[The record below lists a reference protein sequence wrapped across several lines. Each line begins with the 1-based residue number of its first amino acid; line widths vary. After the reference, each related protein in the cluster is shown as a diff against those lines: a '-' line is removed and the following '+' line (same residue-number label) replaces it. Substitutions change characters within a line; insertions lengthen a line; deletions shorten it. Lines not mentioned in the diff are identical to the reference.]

1 MDRPLVSVQMIT
13 YNHQPY
19 IAQAIE
25 GALQQQTSFPFEI
38 VIGEDCSTDGTREIV
53 FDYQRRFP
61 TIIRAITSDRNVGAY
76 ANQRRVHAASSGKYF
91 AYCDGDDFWHDP
103 RKLQLQVDYLET
115 RPEYSLVHTDAD
127 WLVQATG
134 QRIPCWHRTY
144 RHAIAQGDVYEDLL
158 VDNQIMTCTVCVGK
172 EYLDRFTNDP
182 ALDPTQIAMVADYP
196 RWLLLSMV
204 SKIGYL
210 DVSTTTRRELVHS
223 ASKSPDPARNFALFL
238 EMYGIREHFLR
249 LRPPSPRIQA
259 QIHHNYH
266 RGRLKHGYLMHDSR
280 IARDSY
286 RYLADAGLLSVT
298 GRLHLLG
305 SKGRTHHAVAK
316 TLLDLKDMV
325 RQGPK
330 AVACW
335 TRQRR
340 AAG

>member
-1 MDRPLVSVQMIT
+1 VDHPLVSVQMIT
-13 YNHQPY
+13 YNHRHY

-61 TIIRAITSDRNVGAY
+61 TMIRVITSDRNVGSY
-76 ANQRRVHAASSGKYF
+76 ANQRRVQAASAGKYL

-103 RKLQLQVDYLET
+103 RKLQRQVDYLET
-115 RPEYSLVHTDAD
+115 HPECSLVHTDAD

-144 RHAIAQGDVYEDLL
+144 RHAIGQGDVYEDLL
-158 VDNQIMTCTVCVGK
+158 VDNRIMTCTVCVGK
-172 EYLDRFTNDP
+172 EYLDRFMNDR
-182 ALDPTQIAMVADYP
+182 ALDPTQIVVVADYP

-210 DVSTTTRRELVHS
+210 DISTATRRELAHS
-223 ASKSPDPARNFALFL
+223 ASKSLDPARNLAFFL
-238 EMYGIREHFLR
+238 EVYTIKEHFLR

-259 QIHHNYH
+259 QIRHNYH
-266 RGRLKHGYLMHDSR
+266 RGRLEHGYLMQDSR

-286 RYLADAGLLSVT
+286 RYLAESGLLSVT
-298 GRLHLLG
+298 DRLHWFG
-305 SKGRTHHAVAK
+305 SAGRVHHVVAK
-316 TLLDLKDMV
+316 TLLVLKNMV
-325 RQGPK
+325 RNSRMVLSRVIQAGR
-330 AVACW
+330 
-335 TRQRR
+335 T
-340 AAG
+340 AA

>member
-1 MDRPLVSVQMIT
+1 MDYPLVSVQIIT

-38 VIGEDCSTDGTREIV
+38 LIGEDCSTDGTREIV

-61 TIIRAITSDRNVGAY
+61 TRIRVITSDRNVGAY
-76 ANQRRVHAASSGKYF
+76 ANQRRVHAASSGKYL
-91 AYCDGDDFWHDP
+91 AICDGDDFWHDP
-103 RKLQLQVDYLET
+103 RKLQLQVDYLEA

-134 QRIPCWHRTY
+134 QLIPSWHKTSG
-144 RHAIAQGDVYEDLL
+144 HVMAQGDIYEDLL
-158 VDNQIMTCTVCVGK
+158 VDNQIMTCTVCVRK
-172 EYLDRFTNDP
+172 EQLDRFPNDP
-182 ALDPTQIAMVADYP
+182 ALDGLAIVADYP

-210 DVSTTTRRELVHS
+210 DISTTTRRELVHS
-223 ASKSPDPARNFALFL
+223 ISKSPDPARKLAFFL
-238 EMYGIREHFLR
+238 EMYRIREHFMR

-259 QIHHNYH
+259 QIYHNYH
-266 RGRLKHGYLMHDSR
+266 LGRLKQGYLVQDFRM
-280 IARDSY
+280 ARESY
-286 RYLADAGLLSVT
+286 RYLVGAGLLSVT

-305 SKGRTHHAVAK
+305 SKGRTHHAAAK
-316 TLLDLKDMV
+316 ALLALKDMV
-325 RQGPK
+325 RREQK
-330 AVACW
+330 ALAGW
-335 TRQRR
+335 TRRQR

>member
-1 MDRPLVSVQMIT
+1 MDGPLVSVQIIT
-13 YNHQPY
+13 YNHRPY

-61 TIIRAITSDRNVGAY
+61 TRIRVITSHQNVGPY
-76 ANQRRVHAASSGKYF
+76 ANQLRVHAASSGKYF

-103 RKLQLQVDYLET
+103 RKLQRQVDYLEA

-134 QRIPCWHRTY
+134 QRTPCWHRTY
-144 RHAIAQGDVYEDLL
+144 RHVIAQGDIYEQLL
-158 VDNQIMTCTVCVGK
+158 VDNQIMTCTVCARK
-172 EYLDRFTNDP
+172 EYLDRFLNDP
-182 ALDPTQIAMVADYP
+182 AFDGIAIVADYP

-210 DVSTTTRRELVHS
+210 DVSTATRRELARS
-223 ASKSPDPARNFALFL
+223 ISKSPDPARNLAFFL
-238 EMYGIREHFLR
+238 EMYRVREHFMR
-249 LRPPSPRIQA
+249 LRPPRPGVVA
-259 QIHHNYH
+259 QIRRNYH
-266 RGRLKHGYLMHDSR
+266 LGRLRQGYVIQDFQ
-280 IARDSY
+280 IAQDSY

-305 SKGRTHHAVAK
+305 SKGRMQHAVAGM
-316 TLLDLKDMV
+316 LLALKDMV
-325 RQGPK
+325 RLREK
-330 AVACW
+330 AYW
-335 TRQRR
+335 TRRRR